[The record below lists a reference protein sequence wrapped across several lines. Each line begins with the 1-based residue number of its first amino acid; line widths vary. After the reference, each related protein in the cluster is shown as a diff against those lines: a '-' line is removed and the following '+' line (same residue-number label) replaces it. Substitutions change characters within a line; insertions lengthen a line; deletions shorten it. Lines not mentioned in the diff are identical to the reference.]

1 MCDLIFTHLMYLH
14 FFFFFF
20 FLRKEPESVGQST
33 TFLCT
38 PISGEA
44 SMKESV
50 MGKEREREI

>member
-1 MCDLIFTHLMYLH
+1 MYLH